1 MKIIFNDA
9 AELQVQQVYVD
20 PAGALRI
27 KTISAAQ
34 EELVQIFSNQEK
46 TKKITVQERGQTLTE
61 YEKYTRFDGIMSYTG
76 GILEPVLY
84 KEGETPTEKIN
95 RLESEKQALQNTV
108 EILQNTVNILQ
119 DKADMLQDNSD
130 MLQECIL
137 EMSERVYQ

>member
-9 AELQVQQVYVD
+9 TELQVQQVYID

-27 KTISAAQ
+27 KTISATQ

-108 EILQNTVNILQ
+108 EILQDTVNILQ

-137 EMSERVYQ
+137 EMSEKVYQ

>member
-9 AELQVQQVYVD
+9 SELQVQQVYID

-27 KTISAAQ
+27 KTISATQ

-84 KEGETPTEKIN
+84 KEGETLIEKIA
-95 RLESEKQALQNTV
+95 RLESEKQALQ
-108 EILQNTVNILQ
+108 
-119 DKADMLQDNSD
+119 DKVDMLK
-130 MLQECIL
+130 ECIL
-137 EMSERVYQ
+137 EMSEMVYQ

>member
-1 MKIIFNDA
+1 MKLIFNDA
-9 AELQVQQVYVD
+9 AELQVQQVYID

-27 KTISAAQ
+27 KMISATQ
-34 EELVQIFSNQEK
+34 EELVEIFSNSEK
-46 TKKITVQERGQTLTE
+46 TKKMTAQERGQTIAE
-61 YEKYTRFDGIMSYTG
+61 YEKYIQFDGIMSYTG

-84 KEGETPTEKIN
+84 KEGETSAEKID

-108 EILQNTVNILQ
+108 DLLQDTVNILQ

-137 EMSERVYQ
+137 EMSEKVYQ

>member
-46 TKKITVQERGQTLTE
+46 TKKITVQERGQTLAE
-61 YEKYTRFDGIMSYTG
+61 YEKYIQFDGIMSYTG

-84 KEGETPTEKIN
+84 KKGETPTEKID

-108 EILQNTVNILQ
+108 EILQ
-119 DKADMLQDNSD
+119 
-130 MLQECIL
+130 ECIL
-137 EMSERVYQ
+137 EMSEKVYQ